1 MVVFFSLS
9 ISKIQYL
16 NFIYKF
22 EKLHR
27 FWRSIE
33 SDCTLLF
40 RIQTKGKQLLA
51 LGTLWL
57 EARRYA
63 LYYYGLSPAR
73 I

>member
-1 MVVFFSLS
+1 MGDR
-9 ISKIQYL
+9 INIR
-16 NFIYKF
+16 KF
-22 EKLHR
+22 EKLQG